1 MYVVHTYIGYKNRTR
16 SRTNLSQNVES
27 YQSIDD
33 TCVFWVLGM
42 LLEWKN
48 LTHPR
53 VSGFLGLYRGERVIK
68 YGLNRVFREPLISLK
83 MLQWQ
88 SKLLIALIAK
98 RNSAFIVTEISEI
111 WTLSRH
117 KKCGVKT
124 FYCSHCNKKF
134 VLFLTIWRHE
144 DTKSM
149 VSKLFIALIL
159 IRSSSFLT
167 IWRHDTQKIWCQ
179 NFLLLSLW

>member
-16 SRTNLSQNVES
+16 SRTNLSQNGES
-27 YQSIDD
+27 HQSIDD

-88 SKLLIALIAK
+88 SKLFIALIVI
-98 RNSAFIVTEISEI
+98 RNSPFFWQFEDMKTQKYGIK
-111 WTLSRH
+111 TL
-117 KKCGVKT
+117 
-124 FYCSHCNKKF
+124 YCSHSDNKF
-134 VLFLTIWRHE
+134 VLFWHFE
-144 DTKSM
+144 DMT
-149 VSKLFIALIL
+149 
-159 IRSSSFLT
+159 
-167 IWRHDTQKIWCQ
+167 TQKIWCQ